1 MSPLVGVT
9 VGSLDGRDLFG
20 AFGGNH
26 EDGAH
31 LAVTGPWNNFG

>member
-1 MSPLVGVT
+1 MEGY
-9 VGSLDGRDLFG
+9 LFG

-31 LAVTGPWNNFG
+31 LAVTGPWDNLG